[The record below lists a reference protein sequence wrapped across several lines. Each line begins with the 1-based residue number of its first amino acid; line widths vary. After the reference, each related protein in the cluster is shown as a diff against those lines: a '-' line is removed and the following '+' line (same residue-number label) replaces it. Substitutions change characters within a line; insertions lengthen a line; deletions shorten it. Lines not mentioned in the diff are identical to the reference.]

1 MAFPRATLAA
11 PAKLNL
17 YLHVTGKRA
26 DGYHLLDSLVA
37 FTDIYDTLTLSPA
50 PSLAFTADGPFA
62 GGFGDEYPATN
73 LVVRAARGLGAAA
86 GRDVQ
91 VAFHLTKN
99 LPVAS
104 GIGGG
109 SANAAA
115 ALRGLARL
123 WDIDPLS
130 PTVLDVAAGLGADIP
145 ACVAGRA
152 CFMGGIG
159 TELGSAPDLPEAGL
173 LLVNPGVGLSTPSV
187 YRARTGGFTPPMRF
201 DAPPADVDALVARLG
216 ERRNDL
222 TDPAVSLLPEIGGV
236 LVAIGDLPDCKLA
249 RMSGS
254 GATCFGIFADV
265 AAATRAGEALK
276 QDHPGWWIAPG
287 RLLADATV
295 LDSTPRPLA
304 P

>member
-1 MAFPRATLAA
+1 MSFGSMTLAA

-37 FTDIYDTLTLSPA
+37 FTDIYDTLTLTPA
-50 PSLAFTADGPFA
+50 PALTFTADGPFA
-62 GGFGDEYPATN
+62 GGFGDEDPTTN
-73 LVVRAARGLGAAA
+73 LVVRAARGLGEAV
-86 GRDVQ
+86 GRDVP

-109 SANAAA
+109 SADAAA

-130 PTVLDVAAGLGADIP
+130 PEVLAIAARLGADVP

-159 TELGSAPDLPEAGL
+159 TELAPAPDLPGVGL
-173 LLVNPGVGLSTPSV
+173 LLVNPGAGLSTPSV
-187 YRARTGGFTPPMRF
+187 YRARTGGFTPAMRF
-201 DAPPADVDALVARLG
+201 DTPPADVDALAALLS

-222 TDPAVSLLPEIGGV
+222 TDSAVSLLPVIGSVLDAIGG
-236 LVAIGDLPDCKLA
+236 LAGCKLA

-254 GATCFGIFADV
+254 GATCFGVFADV
-265 AAATRAGEALK
+265 AMARRAGDVLK
-276 QDHPGWWIAPG
+276 ASYPGWWAAAG
-287 RLLADATV
+287 RLLTDANA
-295 LDSTPRPLA
+295 LDRRVG
-304 P
+304 